1 MNNSLNIT
9 HFNEWKDQIQ
19 MLIKKTYDVLKD
31 YMIKHDLITRKT
43 KRGDRSCNVSIFCGQ
58 FILLIVMM

>member
-31 YMIKHDLITRKT
+31 YMIKHDLITK
-43 KRGDRSCNVSIFCGQ
+43 KQKGEIAVAMLASSVVNLFC
-58 FILLIVMM
+58 